1 MLRFK
6 RTCVCTLI
14 LILCTSQ
21 AAAFDLQI
29 GHLNF
34 NQPANAT
41 AGPHQLENDAVG
53 AMVTIPLGFTKTEKP
68 GDTLNGQDLSRFTEQ
83 DAKDS
88 LVVIMLFGVAIA
100 AGALTVS
107 AASD

>member
-1 MLRFK
+1 
-6 RTCVCTLI
+6 
-14 LILCTSQ
+14 
-21 AAAFDLQI
+21 
-29 GHLNF
+29 
-34 NQPANAT
+34 
-41 AGPHQLENDAVG
+41 
-53 AMVTIPLGFTKTEKP
+53 
-68 GDTLNGQDLSRFTEQ
+68 LNGQNLSRFTEQ